1 VDRLADADTT
11 WWKKE
16 IQGLNNRIQS
26 TSDPETEDL
35 LYRLKGFIGIIL
47 YSQINSLLQDERPSP
62 ELGRLMTIYELAEP
76 ESEDLPRF
84 KEQIRRLH
92 GVKSSF
98 Q

>member
-1 VDRLADADTT
+1 LNKLADADTT

-47 YSQINSLLQDERPSP
+47 YSQINSLLQDQRPSP
-62 ELGRLMTIYELAEP
+62 ELDRLMMIYELAEP
-76 ESEDLPRF
+76 ESEDLARF
-84 KEQIRRLH
+84 KEQVRWLN
-92 GVKSSF
+92 
-98 Q
+98 